1 MPLNESSGLISSL
14 TEKEQKEAM
23 AAVYG
28 LGDLMSPDTLTYED
42 RVRMR
47 RLLDQMDQKDTVGS
61 TKEFDLNKPPAPPYV
76 YREFPFLLYNH
87 TSRQAKPAKNQEE
100 RERMLA
106 AGWSEDPF
114 PSEVPEVLLTSDE
127 LAEAEE
133 VNQKLKKR
141 RA

>member
-1 MPLNESSGLISSL
+1 MPLNESSGLFSNL

-28 LGDLMSPDTLTYED
+28 LGDLMSPEALTYED

-47 RLLDQMDQKDTVGS
+47 RLLDQMDQKDAVGS
-61 TKEFDLNKPPAPPYV
+61 TKEFDLNKPPTPPYQ
-76 YREFPFLLYNH
+76 YREFPFLLYHH
-87 TSRQAKPAKNQEE
+87 TQRQTKPAKNQEE

-106 AGWSEDPF
+106 SGWSEEPF
-114 PSEVPEVLLTSDE
+114 PSEPVEVLLTSDE
-127 LAEAEE
+127 QAEAEE